1 MRDGCLVVCNWNHFL
16 SGAGDGWEWSVN
28 GQDAVFTEWRADGL
42 GVDVLGQQEL
52 AVVFSVNALGVC
64 FFLVLGVDLK
74 LNCLSMVKW
83 RLSSAQLT
91 INLLSTVFT
100 TISSGVYWLTSNL
113 NFNTLLSPS
122 SWINGE
128 LMSCTDDWGARER
141 LLLLLEVVEL
151 QSYWKNIWN

>member
-1 MRDGCLVVCNWNHFL
+1 MDGCLVVCDWNHFL
-16 SGAGDGWEWSVN
+16 SGAGDGWEWGVD
-28 GQDAVFTEWRADGL
+28 GQNAVFTEWRADGL

-64 FFLVLGVDLK
+64 FFFVLGMDLK
-74 LNCLSMVKW
+74 LICLAMVKW
-83 RLSSAQLT
+83 RHSSDQLT

-128 LMSCTDDWGARER
+128 LMSCTEDCGARER

-151 QSYWKNIWN
+151 QVY

>member
-1 MRDGCLVVCNWNHFL
+1 M
-16 SGAGDGWEWSVN
+16 
-28 GQDAVFTEWRADGL
+28 
-42 GVDVLGQQEL
+42 
-52 AVVFSVNALGVC
+52 
-64 FFLVLGVDLK
+64 DLK
-74 LNCLSMVKW
+74 LICLAMVKW
-83 RLSSAQLT
+83 RHSSDQLT

-128 LMSCTDDWGARER
+128 LMSCTEDCGARER

-151 QSYWKNIWN
+151 QVY